1 MLETMCAGS
10 AGCPLTDVH
19 LMVHLHMCLRM
30 GVRAVAQCKCC
41 DEAMKL
47 TDGLCHTLLPAGMH
61 NHHQLSHLYR
71 CVHAVYYR
79 YSTGLVFKCACAAG
93 KYPGDDSPVVWGVC
107 GHAFH
112 LQCITKW
119 LSSQSEQRCPFCRR
133 NWEYKSAGP
142 VQMEAEEAA

>member
-1 MLETMCAGS
+1 MIITYLINIDLYMQYITGVQSRLEF
-10 AGCPLTDVH
+10 
-19 LMVHLHMCLRM
+19 R
-30 GVRAVAQCKCC
+30 
-41 DEAMKL
+41 
-47 TDGLCHTLLPAGMH
+47 
-61 NHHQLSHLYR
+61 
-71 CVHAVYYR
+71 
-79 YSTGLVFKCACAAG
+79 CACAAG

-119 LSSQSEQRCPFCRR
+119 LSSQNEQRCPFCRR